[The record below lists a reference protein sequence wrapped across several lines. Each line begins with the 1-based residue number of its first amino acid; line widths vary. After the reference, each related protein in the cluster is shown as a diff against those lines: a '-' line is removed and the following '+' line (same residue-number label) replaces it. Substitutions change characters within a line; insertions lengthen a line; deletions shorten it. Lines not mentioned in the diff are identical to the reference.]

1 MENPSDLF
9 DQICTPNRGI
19 NRDTLEH
26 VIVLAVEIAREGREG
41 RRIGTLFTVGDADE
55 VLKRSRNLILDP
67 LHGHPR
73 ERKLVADAETRETL
87 KELAQLDGGFVI
99 SDDGV
104 AVSACR
110 YIHASAEEIRLL
122 AFLGGNEGAVGRRTA
137 DMIVGATQLRHLRAA
152 DVMLPRD
159 EVQFLS
165 TTMSRSETIDYL
177 RASGHS
183 RFPLST
189 SEDLDEANAVV
200 FGKEVLIWLLDHNG
214 EEIDWAAL
222 AHEPLVIPDSSPLQ
236 QLLTTF
242 QSTQRHLAIIVDEY
256 GSVQGIAT
264 LEDVIEEIVGDI
276 RDEHDLPADDV
287 SEQPD
292 GSLVVRGTVDLRV
305 LSARLGVPWNP
316 NIDVTTIGGLVT
328 ETLERIPRT
337 GDVIRWSGY
346 RVEVLRADR
355 RRAQLLAVRKA

>member
-1 MENPSDLF
+1 LRSDTAAP
-9 DQICTPNRGI
+9 IT
-19 NRDTLEH
+19 
-26 VIVLAVEIAREGREG
+26 
-41 RRIGTLFTVGDADE
+41 
-55 VLKRSRNLILDP
+55 
-67 LHGHPR
+67 
-73 ERKLVADAETRETL
+73 
-87 KELAQLDGGFVI
+87 
-99 SDDGV
+99 
-104 AVSACR
+104 
-110 YIHASAEEIRLL
+110 SAEEIRLL

-159 EVQFLS
+159 EIQFLS
-165 TTMSRSETIDYL
+165 TTMSRRETIDYL
-177 RASGHS
+177 RESGHS

-200 FGKEVLIWLLDHNG
+200 FAKEVLIWLLDHDDD
-214 EEIDWAAL
+214 ELDWATL

-242 QSTQRHLAIIVDEY
+242 QSTQRHLAIVVDEY

-305 LSARLGVPWNP
+305 QSARLGVPWNP
-316 NIDVTTIGGLVT
+316 RVEVTTIGGLVT
-328 ETLERIPRT
+328 ETLERIPKT

-346 RVEVLRADR
+346 RVDVLRADKH
-355 RRAQLLAVRKA
+355 RAQLLAVRQA